1 MKSTIENDSPQTT
14 KPVGRPNISH
24 VHIIAFDL
32 PYPPDYGGATDIFH
46 KIRSLH
52 DLGINIILHVFLYK
66 GKMPA
71 PALEALTEKTHY
83 YYRRR
88 FVNPFF
94 GSTPYVVTTR
104 NSEQLLRNLLLD
116 EHPILFEGLHTTAYL
131 GRPELKHRTMVVRA
145 HNVEHNYYRA
155 LGEAERRWIKQKFF
169 FLESKR
175 LRDYEPI
182 LQKAHAI
189 AAISPMET
197 AYFEKTYG
205 QTHYIPAFHS
215 NSKVM
220 SLPGRGDYVLY
231 HGNLSIPEN
240 DRAAIYL
247 VNEVFPLLSQPCI
260 VAGSNPSAVLLHAA
274 AKYPHI
280 QIKANLTAEEIFDL
294 VRNAH
299 VNTLV
304 TFQSTGIKLK
314 LLNALYRG
322 RHVVANS
329 PMVEETQLEDLCK
342 VSDDPKTMAHIIKQ
356 CFLEPFEP
364 ANIEAREKQL
374 LNTFDNAE
382 NAKKLMA
389 LFETTI

>member
-1 MKSTIENDSPQTT
+1 MSAPRI
-14 KPVGRPNISH
+14 
-24 VHIIAFDL
+24 HIIAFDL
-32 PYPPDYGGATDIFH
+32 PFPPDYGGATDIFH

-52 DLGINIILHVFLYK
+52 DLGVEITLHVFLYK

-71 PALEALTEKTHY
+71 PALEALTHKTFY
-83 YYRRR
+83 YYRRTW
-88 FVNPFF
+88 VNPFW
-94 GSTPYVVTTR
+94 GTTPFVVNTR
-104 NSEQLLRNLLLD
+104 NSKALLANLLKD
-116 EHPILFEGLHTTAYL
+116 NDPILFEGLHTTAYL
-131 GRPELKHRTMVVRA
+131 QHPEIQKRITVVRA

-155 LGEAERRWIKQKFF
+155 LGFAERRWIKQKFF
-169 FLESKR
+169 FLEANR
-175 LRDYEPI
+175 LQNYEPI
-182 LQKAHAI
+182 LQQAHAI

-197 AYFEKTYG
+197 AYFQKTYG
-205 QTHYIPAFHS
+205 NTHYIPAFHS

-220 SLPGRGDYVLY
+220 SLPGKGDYVLY

-247 VNEVFPLLSQPCI
+247 VEEVFPLLSQPCI
-260 VAGSNPSAVLLHAA
+260 VAGSNPSQMLQNAA

-322 RHVVANS
+322 RHLVANT
-329 PMVEETQLEDLCK
+329 PMVEETQLESLCH
-342 VSDDPKTMAHIIKQ
+342 VSDDPKAMAHIIKQ
-356 CFLEPFEP
+356 CFLEPFEES
-364 ANIEAREKQL
+364 NIHDREQQL
-374 LNTFDNAE
+374 SNTFNNTE

-389 LFETTI
+389 LFNTTV

>member
-1 MKSTIENDSPQTT
+1 MSAPRI
-14 KPVGRPNISH
+14 
-24 VHIIAFDL
+24 HIIAFDL
-32 PYPPDYGGATDIFH
+32 PFPPDYGGATDIFH

-52 DLGINIILHVFLYK
+52 DLGVEITLHVFLYK

-71 PALEALTEKTHY
+71 PALEALTHKTFY
-83 YYRRR
+83 YYRRTW
-88 FVNPFF
+88 VNPFW
-94 GSTPYVVTTR
+94 GTTPFVVNTR
-104 NSEQLLRNLLLD
+104 NSKALLANLLKD
-116 EHPILFEGLHTTAYL
+116 NDPILFEGLHTTAYL
-131 GRPELKHRTMVVRA
+131 QHPEIQKRITVVRA

-155 LGEAERRWIKQKFF
+155 LGFAERRWIKQKFF
-169 FLESKR
+169 FLEANR
-175 LRDYEPI
+175 LQNYEPI
-182 LQKAHAI
+182 LQQAHAI

-197 AYFEKTYG
+197 AYFQKTYG
-205 QTHYIPAFHS
+205 NTHYIPAFHS

-220 SLPGRGDYVLY
+220 SLPGKGDYVLY

-247 VNEVFPLLSQPCI
+247 VKEVFPLLSQPCI
-260 VAGSNPSAVLLHAA
+260 VAGSNPSQMLQNAA

-322 RHVVANS
+322 RHLVANT
-329 PMVEETQLEDLCK
+329 PMVEETQLESLCH
-342 VSDDPKTMAHIIKQ
+342 VSDDPKAMAHIIKQ
-356 CFLEPFEP
+356 CFLEPFEES
-364 ANIEAREKQL
+364 NIHDREQQL
-374 LNTFDNAE
+374 SNTFNNTE

-389 LFETTI
+389 LFNTTV